1 MGTGHIDGCQLE
13 ETNLAPLRPRA
24 RARARSLIL
33 APKNRLPVPS
43 ARFSVA
49 TWKRPNL
56 AFGIWACPLNSGPG
70 ANN

>member
-24 RARARSLIL
+24 RSLIL
-33 APKNRLPVPS
+33 ATKNRLPVPS
-43 ARFSVA
+43 ARFSVV

-56 AFGIWACPLNSGPG
+56 AFGIRACPLNSGPG